1 MAWLK
6 LIVMVD
12 IDVDVVIIE
21 EELRATTL
29 ASEPLLVYL
38 LVLLAAALRTLDGFQ
53 LGCHSTFY
61 DSFAS
66 VKFKTSTM
74 T

>member
-38 LVLLAAALRTLDGFQ
+38 LVLLAAALRAFHCFDFR
-53 LGCHSTFY
+53 CHARLSLF
-61 DSFAS
+61 
-66 VKFKTSTM
+66 
-74 T
+74 